1 MMKLLLVVLL
11 VACSGGGKPA
21 SKPGPV
27 VGAGAPVGGI
37 VPAKEIG
44 LQISD
49 AEGTRVMRLLPS
61 GTIVVQ
67 NQATGLMT
75 PGGEIKNSDGTLVAM
90 LGTDGTVEIPTFSYT
105 GFKIDADGTLI
116 QDGQPVAKFDANNTL
131 ETKLEQNVDKTVA
144 VGDTT
149 QRRTL
154 MFMWAGIVMS
164 TNNMRRPEP
173 LE

>member
-21 SKPGPV
+21 SKPTGFV
-27 VGAGAPVGGI
+27 DNGAPVGGV

-49 AEGTRVMRLLPS
+49 GEGTRVMRLLPS
-61 GTIVVQ
+61 GKIVVQ
-67 NQATGLMT
+67 NQATGVMT
-75 PGGEIKNSDGTLVAM
+75 PNGEIKNGDGTLVAV
-90 LGTDGTVEIPTFSYT
+90 LGPDGTVEIPTFSYT
-105 GFKIDADGTLI
+105 GFKIDAAGTLMK
-116 QDGQPVAKFDANNTL
+116 DGQPVAKFGDNNTL

-164 TNNMRRPEP
+164 TNNMPRPEP

>member
-1 MMKLLLVVLL
+1 MMKYLLVVLL
-11 VACSGGGKPA
+11 VACGASKPA
-21 SKPGPV
+21 SKPP
-27 VGAGAPVGGI
+27 ADSGAPVGGI

-61 GTIVVQ
+61 GKIIVHDQ
-67 NQATGLMT
+67 
-75 PGGEIKNSDGTLVAM
+75 
-90 LGTDGTVEIPTFSYT
+90 IPTFAYV
-105 GFKIDADGTLI
+105 GFKIDAAGTLLRE
-116 QDGQPVAKFDANNTL
+116 GQPVAKFGTDNTL

-149 QRRTL
+149 QRRAL

-164 TNNMRRPEP
+164 ANNMRVPE
-173 LE
+173 